1 MDVLA
6 QRLKKCRENI
16 KKSEPE
22 YTQSF
27 VANKIGVART
37 TYTAYENG
45 TKMPPIDTLSN
56 IAKLFDV
63 SIDYLTGLSNHP
75 KLNHKEDKE
84 VDKEV
89 EELMQI
95 LESMPDDK
103 RKEMEAR
110 ILAYAQGLADAN
122 EE

>member
-1 MDVLA
+1 MFGQNL
-6 QRLKKCRENI
+6 
-16 KKSEPE
+16 
-22 YTQSF
+22 
-27 VANKIGVART
+27 
-37 TYTAYENG
+37 
-45 TKMPPIDTLSN
+45 
-56 IAKLFDV
+56 AKLRKERSLSQYKLAEFMNLSRGQIANYEQGSREPDFNTLEKFADFFDV
-63 SIDYLTGLSNHP
+63 STDYLLGRSNHP
-75 KLNHKEDKE
+75 KLNAEKDKE

-103 RKEMEAR
+103 RKEMEAK